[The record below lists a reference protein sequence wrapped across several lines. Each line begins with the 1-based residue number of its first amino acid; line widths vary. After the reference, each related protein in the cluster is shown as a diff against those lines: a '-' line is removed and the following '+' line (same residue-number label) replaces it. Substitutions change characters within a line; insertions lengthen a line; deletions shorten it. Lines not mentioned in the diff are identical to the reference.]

1 MSACRPPYRLAFLI
15 RDLGH
20 GGAQRQLVTLAS
32 ALARKTEFDVHV
44 VHFHPGPF
52 ELDLKQAGVK
62 TICVGKQHRWDL
74 FGFFGRLLTT
84 FRRLRPQ
91 VIHGYLH
98 ESNLMA
104 LFLKPF
110 CGFPRVIWGIRDS
123 QTDADTWGLLG
134 KCSFRLNC
142 LFSGWADQV
151 IANSHAGRA
160 YYLCQGYPEAHFAV
174 IPNGIDSQRLQPQ
187 PRQTHGNT
195 FALIG
200 RLHPMKDHSTFLRAL
215 ALTPEA
221 KAVIIGN
228 GDAAYAADMHAL
240 ADSLDLS
247 DRLEWQPAQNDLST
261 LYPTFDALVSTSA
274 YGEGFSNVIGEAM
287 ACGLPCITSDVGDSA
302 WLLNAPEWTFPAS
315 DHECLAQQMR
325 RFLALKPDERQQ
337 LSHANRQR
345 IEDNFTVDQMVERTV
360 KLIRTRHQI
369 LWITTGLGTGGAERM
384 LTQLITGLSGYQHT
398 VISLTIGGK
407 YIEPIR
413 ATGATVHTL
422 DMPAGKPT
430 LTALWR
436 LFRLAKQIKP
446 DTTMGWMYHGC
457 LAAVMVKTF
466 RLGRGRVIW
475 NVRQSIYDF
484 SHEKRGS
491 ALVIKALAKLA
502 FCSEIITYNSKL
514 SARQH
519 EAFGYPQSQTK
530 LIPNGFDLDKW
541 APLPAEASTLKSGST
556 SFYIGRFGRYSAMK
570 DYPTFLEA
578 AALITQELPDTQFL
592 LVGTGVDPANSE
604 LTDRISQLS
613 LDDCVQLL
621 GEREDLP
628 ELTASLDL
636 VVSSSAFGE
645 GFPNVIGEAMA
656 CGIPIV
662 ATDIGDTA
670 WVVGETGRLVPAG
683 DPQALATACLDT
695 LKLSADQRHQLGM
708 AGRQRIADHFSLRSV
723 LTQFEELLQPSTKN

>member
-1 MSACRPPYRLAFLI
+1 MPACSPPYRLAFLI

-32 ALARKTEFDVHV
+32 ALARMPEFDVHV
-44 VHFHPGPF
+44 VHFYPGPL
-52 ELDLKQAGVK
+52 EQTLKQAGVK
-62 TICVGKQHRWDL
+62 TICVGKKHRWDL
-74 FGFFGRLLTT
+74 LGFFGRLLAT
-84 FRRLRPQ
+84 FRRLRPHL
-91 VIHGYLH
+91 IHGYLH

-104 LFLKPF
+104 LLMKPL

-123 QTDADTWGLLG
+123 QTDAATWGLLG

-151 IANSHAGRA
+151 IANSQAGRA
-160 YYLCQGYPEAHFAV
+160 YYLRQGYPETHFAV
-174 IPNGIDSQRLQPQ
+174 VPNGIDLQRFKPQ
-187 PRQTHGNT
+187 SRQTHGNT

-215 ALTPEA
+215 ALTPKA
-221 KAVIIGN
+221 KAVIVGN
-228 GDAAYAADMHAL
+228 GDAAFAAEMHAL
-240 ADSLDLS
+240 ADSLDLT
-247 DRLEWQPAQNDLST
+247 DRIEWQPARDNLSAF
-261 LYPTFDALVSTSA
+261 YPTVDALVSSSA

-287 ACGLPCITSDVGDSA
+287 ACGLPCIASDVGDSA
-302 WLLNAPEWTFPAS
+302 WLLNAPEWTFPVS
-315 DHECLAQQMR
+315 DHERLAQQMQH
-325 RFLALKPDERQQ
+325 FLAMKPEERQQ
-337 LSHANRQR
+337 LGHAHRLR
-345 IEDNFTVDQMVERTV
+345 IEANFSVDQMVKQTV
-360 KLIRTRHQI
+360 KLMSNPHQI

-384 LTQLITGLSGYQHT
+384 LTQLITGLPGHQHA
-398 VISLTIGGK
+398 VISLTAGGK
-407 YIEPIR
+407 YIAPIR
-413 ATGATVHTL
+413 STGATVHTL

-436 LFRLAKQIKP
+436 LFRLAWQIRP
-446 DTTMGWMYHGC
+446 HTIMGWMYHGC
-457 LAAVMVKTF
+457 LAAVMVKAF

-475 NVRQSIYDF
+475 NVRQSLYDLA
-484 SHEKRGS
+484 HEKRGS
-491 ALVIKALAKLA
+491 AQVIQALTKLA
-502 FCSEIITYNSKL
+502 FCSEAITYNSKL

-519 EAFGYPQSQTK
+519 EALGYPQNRTK
-530 LIPNGFDLDKW
+530 LIPNGFDLDEW
-541 APLPAEASTLKSGST
+541 APLPAVASSKKSGST

-578 AALITQELPDTQFL
+578 AALIVKELPDAYFL
-592 LVGTGVDPANSE
+592 LVGTGVESTNRE
-604 LTDRISQLS
+604 LTAHLHRLH
-613 LDDCVQLL
+613 LTNFVHLL

-695 LKLSADQRHQLGM
+695 LKLSAAQRHQLGL

>member
-1 MSACRPPYRLAFLI
+1 MPACRPPLRLAFLI

-32 ALARKTEFDVHV
+32 ALASQLEFDVMV
-44 VHFHPGPF
+44 VHFYPGPF

-62 TICVGKQHRWDL
+62 TICVGKKHRWDL
-74 FGFFGRLLTT
+74 LGFFGRLLTT

-110 CGFPRVIWGIRDS
+110 CGFPKVVWGIRDS
-123 QTDADTWGLLG
+123 QTDAETWGLLG
-134 KCSFRLNC
+134 KVSFRLNC
-142 LFSGWADQV
+142 LLSGWADQV
-151 IANSHAGRA
+151 IANSEAGRA
-160 YYLCQGYPEAHFAV
+160 YYLRQGYSESHFAV

-187 PRQTHGNT
+187 PRHTHGNT

-228 GDAAYAADMHAL
+228 GDAAYAAEMHAL

-315 DHECLAQQMR
+315 DHACLAQQMR
-325 RFLALKPDERQQ
+325 RFLAMKPDEREQ

-384 LTQLITGLSGYQHT
+384 LTQLITGLPGYQHT

-422 DMPAGKPT
+422 DMSAGKPT

-436 LFRLAKQIKP
+436 LFRLARQIKP

-457 LAAVMVKTF
+457 LAAVMVKAF

-475 NVRQSIYDF
+475 NVRQSLYDF

-491 ALVIKALAKLA
+491 ALVIKTLAKLA
-502 FCSEIITYNSKL
+502 FCSEAITYNSKL

-519 EAFGYPQSQTK
+519 EALGYPQSQTT

-541 APLPAEASTLKSGST
+541 APLPAEASSKKSGST
-556 SFYIGRFGRYSAMK
+556 SFNIGRFGRYTAMK

-578 AALITQELPDTQFL
+578 AALIIQELPDAQFL
-592 LVGTGVDPANSE
+592 LVGTDVDPANSE
-604 LTDRISQLS
+604 LTDRISRLS
-613 LDDCVQLL
+613 LDDCVHLL

-645 GFPNVIGEAMA
+645 GFPNVVGEAMA
-656 CGIPIV
+656 CGIPVV

-670 WVVGETGRLVPAG
+670 WVVGDSGRLVPASN
-683 DPQALATACLDT
+683 PKALAKACIEVLNLT
-695 LKLSADQRHQLGM
+695 PEQRAKIGQ
-708 AGRQRIADHFSLRSV
+708 ASRQRIADHFSLSSV
-723 LTQFEELLQPSTKN
+723 LKQFEDLLQPSTKN